1 MRKAS
6 KRPHPVPQLPKKK
19 LHAVQVASHLPIS
32 SPAPHSPDPKSPEP
46 NKPLCEAWE
55 DSRYLNDLPGILLDY
70 VKTTLNV
77 DSDGHCGF
85 RAAAHCL

>member
-1 MRKAS
+1 MRKAT
-6 KRPHPVPQLPKKK
+6 KRSHPVPEPPKKK
-19 LHAVQVASHLPIS
+19 LRTVQVASHLPIS
-32 SPAPHSPDPKSPEP
+32 SPAPNSPEA
-46 NKPLCEAWE
+46 NHPLRPIQPLREAWE

-85 RAAAHCL
+85 